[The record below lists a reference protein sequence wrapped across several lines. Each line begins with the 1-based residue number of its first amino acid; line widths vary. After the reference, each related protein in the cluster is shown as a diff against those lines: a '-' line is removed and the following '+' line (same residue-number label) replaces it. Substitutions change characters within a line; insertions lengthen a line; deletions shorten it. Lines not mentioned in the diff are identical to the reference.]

1 MASLVLPRMK
11 WAVLAS
17 TLMFLRLFYFLLLN
31 LLGFLLGFLIPHGLG
46 PWQGA
51 CVGILIVSLSLFL
64 LDSWRSIFFLNWVRS
79 SNILHAPDQSG
90 VWGESAD
97 RVRRLFRQMSIELSA
112 SEENLRQFL
121 SAIQASPNGVVL
133 LDTEWH
139 IVWSNQTASHH
150 LGIDPEKDVQQL
162 IGYLLRDPVFSAYIR
177 SGLYEKEIVIEGREN
192 RAEHPQ
198 KIAVQVFPYGDGRKL
213 LLSRDVTALEQAEV
227 MRRDFVANV
236 SHEIRTPLT
245 VLVGFVETMQNLNL
259 SESETQDFLKLMSQ
273 QAQRMQTLVQDLLTL
288 SQLDGS
294 PLPSES
300 EWFDFDTLWKNC
312 HDEAIGLMHVIN
324 QKDGST
330 HLLRFDLPEELLGYQ
345 ISGSLNEIKSAF
357 TNLVSNALRYTPS
370 AGEVTVSWMRRKD
383 YFEFTVKDTGYG
395 IAPEHLPRLTERFY
409 RVDRSRSRDTGGTG
423 LGLAIVKHVIQ
434 RHGGH
439 LRIDSKLNFGSS
451 FTLEFPHSR
460 LRRKSLE
467 FHS

>member
-1 MASLVLPRMK
+1 M
-11 WAVLAS
+11 LA
-17 TLMFLRLFYFLLLN
+17 LLGMIPRLFYFLFLN

-46 PWQGA
+46 SWQGA
-51 CVGILIVSLSLFL
+51 CIGILIVSLSLFL
-64 LDSWRSIFFLNWVRS
+64 IDSWRLLVFLRWVRS
-79 SNILHAPDQSG
+79 GNILHAPEQSG

-97 RVRRLFRQMSIELSA
+97 RLRRLFRQKDIEFAA
-112 SEENLRQFL
+112 SEESLRQFL

-139 IVWSNQTASHH
+139 IVWSNRTASQH
-150 LGIDPEKDVQQL
+150 LGIDPEKDVSQL
-162 IGYLLRDPVFSAYIR
+162 IGYLLRNPAFSSYTRA
-177 SGLYEKEIVIEGREN
+177 SLFENEIVIEGREN
-192 RAEHPQ
+192 RPDHPQ

-213 LLSRDVTALEQAEV
+213 LLSRDITALEQAEV

-245 VLVGFVETMQNLNL
+245 VLVGFVETMQNLKL
-259 SESETQDFLKLMSQ
+259 SEVEIKDFLKLMSQ
-273 QAQRMQTLVQDLLTL
+273 QALRMQTLVQDLLTL

-300 EWFDFDTLWKNC
+300 EWHDFNSLWKTC
-312 HDEAIGLMHVIN
+312 LEEAYALMHVIN

-330 HLLRFDLPEELLGYQ
+330 HSLKFNLPEDLSAYQ
-345 ISGSLNEIKSAF
+345 ISGSLDEIKSAF

-370 AGEVTVSWMRRKD
+370 GGEVNVSWEQKND
-383 YFEFTVKDTGYG
+383 HFEFSVKDTGPG
-395 IAPEHLPRLTERFY
+395 IAPEHIPRLTERFY

-434 RHGGH
+434 RHGGY
-439 LRIDSKLNFGSS
+439 LRIDSKLNLGSS
-451 FTLEFPHSR
+451 FILEIPYSR
-460 LRRKSLE
+460 LRQKPSN